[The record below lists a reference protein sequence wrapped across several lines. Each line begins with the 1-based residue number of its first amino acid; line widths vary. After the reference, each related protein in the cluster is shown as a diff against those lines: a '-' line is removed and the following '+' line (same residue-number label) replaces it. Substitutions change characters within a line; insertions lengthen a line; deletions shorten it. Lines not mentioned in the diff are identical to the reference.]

1 MTTETATWSEPTED
15 DSIDVVSLLAAI
27 IVAMAIAGFTMLRR
41 ASDAIVE
48 DGEDEDSDYSK
59 DEY

>member
-1 MTTETATWSEPTED
+1 MTTETATWSEPTDD